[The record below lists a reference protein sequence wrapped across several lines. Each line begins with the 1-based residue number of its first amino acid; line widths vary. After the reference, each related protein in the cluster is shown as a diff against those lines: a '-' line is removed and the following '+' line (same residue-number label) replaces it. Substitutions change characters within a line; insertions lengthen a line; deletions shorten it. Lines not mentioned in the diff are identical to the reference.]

1 MNDHKL
7 RAVVARLQIIVKR
20 LTSADMAGDFS
31 SAFRGSGLEFAHI
44 RNYEMGDEIRS
55 IDWKSSAK
63 MNRLMVKEFVQER
76 ERTVMVVLDLS
87 SSLNV
92 GSQEEIK
99 EETARIVAA
108 CLAMMAQ
115 NTNDKVGI
123 LLFANEVIQF
133 LPPRK
138 GALYNAQLVHELLAT
153 TATKNQSAIETALN
167 QLSALRLRNAIIF
180 IVSDWIVPTEQ
191 HAALLSFIGRKNEV
205 VAVRIVDPLERAL
218 PAIGMLP
225 IIDPETGEELL
236 INTSGTQGKQLAL
249 YLGQRLHDQK
259 TLLRNHKIAVLDITV
274 GSSLIDALVRFFH
287 TRAHS

>member
-44 RNYEMGDEIRS
+44 RNYELGDEIRS

-76 ERTVMVVLDLS
+76 ERTVMVVLDVS
-87 SSLNV
+87 SSLNA
-92 GSQEEIK
+92 GSQEELK
-99 EETARIVAA
+99 EETARMVAA

-123 LLFANEVIQF
+123 LLFAHEVIQF

-138 GALYNAQLVHELLAT
+138 GALYNTQLVHELLAT
-153 TATKNQSAIETALN
+153 SVTKNQSAIETALN
-167 QLSALRLRNAIIF
+167 HLSALRLRNAIIF
-180 IVSDWIVPTEQ
+180 IVSDWVLPTEEN
-191 HAALLSFIGRKNEV
+191 AGLLSFIGRKNEV
-205 VAVRIVDPLERAL
+205 VAVRIIDPLERAL
-218 PAIGMLP
+218 PTIGMLP
-225 IIDPETGEELL
+225 ITDPETGEELL

-274 GSSLIDALVRFFH
+274 GSSLIDSLVRFFH

>member
-7 RAVVARLQIIVKR
+7 RATVARLQIIVKR

-87 SSLNV
+87 SSLNA
-92 GSQEEIK
+92 GSQEELK
-99 EETARIVAA
+99 DETARMVGA

-123 LLFANEVIQF
+123 LLFANTVIKF

-138 GALYNAQLVHELLAT
+138 GAVYNAQLVHELLET
-153 TATKNQSAIETALN
+153 TATGSASSIDTALN

-180 IVSDWIVPTEQ
+180 IVSDWVIPTEQ
-191 HAALLSFIGRKNEV
+191 NTALLSFVARKNEV
-205 VAVRIVDPLERAL
+205 VAVRVIDPLERLL

-225 IIDPETGEELL
+225 ITDPETGEELL
-236 INTSGTQGKQLAL
+236 INTSGGQGKKLAAFM
-249 YLGQRLHDQK
+249 GQRLHDQK

-274 GSSLIDALVRFFH
+274 GSSLIDSLVRFFH